1 MAVSLFSHDVSDLC
15 LGKPALRPLSL
26 SATVADALLALKFS
40 QDYFVS
46 VWDCRFAKN
55 GCDGAA
61 AAGAGDFECCRC
73 VGKLCMVDVI
83 CYLCRDENLLS
94 PSAAL
99 RASVSEI
106 LPQIS
111 GIVMHLEPSARY
123 RNESDAIW
131 ISIFPFLGLFQLIL

>member
-1 MAVSLFSHDVSDLC
+1 MAVSLFPHDVSDLC

-40 QDYFVS
+40 HDYFVS
-46 VWDCRFAKN
+46 VWDCCFTKN
-55 GCDGAA
+55 GCGGDDDV
-61 AAGAGDFECCRC
+61 GAGGGDFGCCRC

-83 CYLCRDENLLS
+83 CYLCKDENLLS

-106 LPQIS
+106 LPQIP
-111 GIVMHLEPSARY
+111 GIVRHLDPSARY
-123 RNESDAIW
+123 INESDEI
-131 ISIFPFLGLFQLIL
+131 

>member
-1 MAVSLFSHDVSDLC
+1 MAVSLFLHDVSDLC

-26 SATVADALLALKFS
+26 TATVADALVALQFS
-40 QDYFVS
+40 DDYFVS
-46 VWDCRFAKN
+46 VWDCHLAKSSCSGGGN
-55 GCDGAA
+55 GGS
-61 AAGAGDFECCRC
+61 GGGDFGCCRC
-73 VGKLCMVDVI
+73 VGKLSMVDVI

-106 LPQIS
+106 LPPIP

-123 RNESDAIW
+123 KNQSDDL
-131 ISIFPFLGLFQLIL
+131 SSFRVCFRSFFN